1 MAHSNLNKLPAG
13 PANEGMQV
21 EAAEDQNPPPVLS
34 AAEGTPTRFPIPGAP
49 QLLMG
54 QMPPPPPPPPDLC
67 WHDIIHAL
75 ATMPPL
81 YPGVTLH
88 PYTRRNLPGWPAL
101 EIHDAS
107 ISGWID
113 LCCSALYNISIEEY
127 NTRLAVQML
136 HSHILHVLATITQ
149 QAALEYHA
157 ETANVA
163 EGADGT
169 VVEAGIADAILQ
181 LEDRETLRPHEDGP
195 NNNGNE

>member
-1 MAHSNLNKLPAG
+1 MAHSNLKKLPAG

-34 AAEGTPTRFPIPGAP
+34 AAEGTPTRFPIPGPP
-49 QLLMG
+49 QPPMG
-54 QMPPPPPPPPDLC
+54 QMPPPPPPPDLC

-81 YPGVTLH
+81 YL
-88 PYTRRNLPGWPAL
+88 
-101 EIHDAS
+101 D
-107 ISGWID
+107 
-113 LCCSALYNISIEEY
+113 ALYNISIEEY

-136 HSHILHVLATITQ
+136 HSHILH
-149 QAALEYHA
+149 
-157 ETANVA
+157 
-163 EGADGT
+163 
-169 VVEAGIADAILQ
+169 EAGIADAILQ

>member
-1 MAHSNLNKLPAG
+1 
-13 PANEGMQV
+13 MQV

-34 AAEGTPTRFPIPGAP
+34 AAEGTPTRVPIPAIPGAP
-49 QLLMG
+49 QPPMG
-54 QMPPPPPPPPDLC
+54 QMPAPPPDLC
-67 WHDIIHAL
+67 WLDIINAL

-88 PYTRRNLPGWPAL
+88 PYTRTNLPGWRAVV
-101 EIHDAS
+101 
-107 ISGWID
+107 
-113 LCCSALYNISIEEY
+113 SALHNISIEEY

-136 HSHILHVLATITQ
+136 HSHIHNVLATIAR
-149 QAALEYHA
+149 QALLEYRA

-195 NNNGNE
+195 NNNGNA

>member
-49 QLLMG
+49 QLPMG
-54 QMPPPPPPPPDLC
+54 QMPPPPPPPDLC

-75 ATMPPL
+75 VTMPPL

-88 PYTRRNLPGWPAL
+88 PYTRSNLPGWRSVL
-101 EIHDAS
+101 
-107 ISGWID
+107 
-113 LCCSALYNISIEEY
+113 SALYNISIEEY

-136 HSHILHVLATITQ
+136 HSHILHVLATIRQ

-195 NNNGNE
+195 NNNRNA